1 MPAPHANKSRI
12 GLVLGNSSGNSA
24 SYIGGAVSDMGIE
37 WAGLGQPTNSN
48 VDYDDVSTG
57 STYYTDMVYAKGTAG
72 LKVRFQFHV
81 PQNPA
86 FVVGEDK
93 VADSWDSTGVT
104 FESVWKG
111 YLRDWLDLWHGT
123 GGVVPDII
131 TIGNEVNAGV
141 WWAGTYAQYVDLC
154 QWAAEEV
161 ADFNSTNNH
170 SVEVYVGALACNL
183 SLANWSGW
191 ASDLNDDLAS
201 VVDGLEVHYYGDAE
215 DAIDV
220 MTWTMN
226 NYAPDFGGYLL
237 GETNYRLNDDQS
249 GKSDSEIL
257 YNMLDV
263 MDDASDYVVFFY
275 QYTSSD
281 QDFGIQ
287 GNDDLVNGIE
297 AFLDGFRNPPL

>member
-1 MPAPHANKSRI
+1 M
-12 GLVLGNSSGNSA
+12 
-24 SYIGGAVSDMGIE
+24 
-37 WAGLGQPTNSN
+37 
-48 VDYDDVSTG
+48 
-57 STYYTDMVYAKGTAG
+57 
-72 LKVRFQFHV
+72 
-81 PQNPA
+81 
-86 FVVGEDK
+86 
-93 VADSWDSTGVT
+93 
-104 FESVWKG
+104 
-111 YLRDWLDLWHGT
+111 
-123 GGVVPDII
+123 
-131 TIGNEVNAGV
+131 
-141 WWAGTYAQYVDLC
+141 
-154 QWAAEEV
+154 
-161 ADFNSTNNH
+161 
-170 SVEVYVGALACNL
+170 
-183 SLANWSGW
+183 
-191 ASDLNDDLAS
+191 
-201 VVDGLEVHYYGDAE
+201 HYYGDAE